1 MLLFRVWTTAFAL
14 GLTACV
20 TATTHQSSNAAMT
33 GAKALPFP
41 GEIPLIYIEQ
51 TEPTQSV
58 AIVRSCA
65 PEPENCAA
73 PKLKARSIRL
83 GGSNQSLWEFADL
96 STCAGAPKIANLLFG
111 TGDGEAL
118 TLKYIAGN
126 NRVRTAQEHI
136 AEELVGLINP
146 CLQTSYM
153 TPPWER
159 LENK

>member
-1 MLLFRVWTTAFAL
+1 MLLFRLWTTAFAL
-14 GLTACV
+14 ALTTCV
-20 TATTHQSSNAAMT
+20 TATPNQSRNAAIT

-65 PEPENCAA
+65 PAPENCAA
-73 PKLKARSIRL
+73 PKLKARSICFD
-83 GGSNQSLWEFADL
+83 GSNQNRWEFADL
-96 STCAGAPKIANLLFG
+96 NTCAGAPKLANLLFG
-111 TGDGEAL
+111 TGDGEAF
-118 TLKYIAGN
+118 TLKYIAGD

-136 AEELVGLINP
+136 AQELVDLINP
-146 CLQTSYM
+146 CLETSYM